1 MRKIAFIPARSGSKR
16 FPNKNI
22 FPLCGKPLFVWTVE
36 SFIKSNCFDEIIF
49 SSDSDEYN
57 NILKQYVKTDIIK
70 FHKRSKEEA
79 GDKIKIFDYIK
90 KNISNFC
97 NDEDLFAMGLPTCPL
112 RRDFHIKDCIELYLS
127 KRKSVFSACEFDFH
141 VSFAFKLNKYDNEN
155 FWEPAFK
162 NSPMI
167 TGQTRS
173 QDQEKFF
180 HPNGAIYIIKPEELK
195 NNLKTFYINSIPYI
209 MNKKYSTDIDN
220 KIDLEIAEISIN
232 QGILDKE

>member
-22 FPLCGKPLFVWTVE
+22 FPLCGKPLLVWTVE

-49 SSDSDEYN
+49 SSDSYEYN
-57 NILKQYVKTDIIK
+57 DILKDFVKTDIVK

-90 KNISNFC
+90 ENISNFC

-141 VSFAFKLNKYDNEN
+141 VSFAFKLNNYDNEN
-155 FWEPAFK
+155 SWEPAFK

-180 HPNGAIYIIKPEELK
+180 HPNGAIYIIKPEEIK

-209 MNKKYSTDIDN
+209 MDKKYSTDIDN
-220 KIDLEIAEISIN
+220 KIDLEIAEIIIK
-232 QGILDKE
+232 QGILGKQ

>member
-22 FPLCGKPLFVWTVE
+22 FPLCGKPLLVWTIE

-57 NILKQYVKTDIIK
+57 DILMEFVKTDIVK

-90 KNISNFC
+90 ENISNFC
-97 NDEDLFAMGLPTCPL
+97 NSEDLFAMGLPTCPL
-112 RRDFHIKDCIELYLS
+112 RREFHIKDCIELYLS

-141 VSFAFKLNKYDNEN
+141 VSFAFKLNNYDNEI

-180 HPNGAIYIIKPEELK
+180 HPNGAIYIIKPNELK
-195 NNLKTFYINSIPYI
+195 NNLKTFYMNSIPYI
-209 MNKKYSTDIDN
+209 MDKKYSTDIDN

-232 QGILDKE
+232 QGILGKQ